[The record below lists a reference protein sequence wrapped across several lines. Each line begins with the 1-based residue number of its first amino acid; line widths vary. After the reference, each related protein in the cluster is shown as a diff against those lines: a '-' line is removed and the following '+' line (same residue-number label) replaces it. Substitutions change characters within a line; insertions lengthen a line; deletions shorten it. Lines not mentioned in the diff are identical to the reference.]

1 MFKKFLIIFITFFLI
16 TDNLFAEEKSIKGY
30 FEFNIQGKIVIRE
43 AIYKDLLVR
52 KDPLN
57 ESKCPSVPDVLGS
70 IINYKGLDV
79 FYYAYDSHGRCI
91 PCNEGQKGKCE
102 DPRAVYVAA
111 YVEGLRFNHEIGRMK
126 SLLEEYKLDNK
137 LILSEVLR
145 IDLSPTESLRL
156 QKMYW
161 KKSYNFC
168 EDMEKDISSKL
179 YQTMGKIDCSNIT
192 KGFNY
197 GIQVVQYSDIL
208 KLNLTKVSLTKKLTN
223 QEHIKI
229 AEQLLKTYSGLAK
242 EDPSWYYRNSEV
254 EKNDIKTLVSLIDT
268 SIEYNVHTRK

>member
-1 MFKKFLIIFITFFLI
+1 MQKFLLYLLSSYFIFNSAFTE
-16 TDNLFAEEKSIKGY
+16 NIKGS

-43 AIYKDLLVR
+43 AVYKDLIVR
-52 KDPLN
+52 KEPLN

-79 FYYAYDSHGRCI
+79 FYYAYDSYGRCI

-102 DPRAVYVAA
+102 DPRATYVAA

-126 SLLEEYKLDNK
+126 PLLEEYKLDNK

-156 QKMYW
+156 EKMYW

-229 AEQLLKTYSGLAK
+229 AEQLLKTYSRLAK
-242 EDPSWYYRNSEV
+242 DDSSWSYRNSEV

>member
-1 MFKKFLIIFITFFLI
+1 MFKKFLVIFITFFLI

-102 DPRAVYVAA
+102 DPRAVYVAS

-137 LILSEVLR
+137 LILSEDLK
-145 IDLSPTESLRL
+145 IYLSPTESLKL

-197 GIQVVQYSDIL
+197 NIQVVQYSDIL

-229 AEQLLKTYSGLAK
+229 AEQLLKTYSRLAK
-242 EDPSWYYRNSEV
+242 DDSSWSYRNSEV